1 MKINSS
7 RKKLISVLALALGIM
22 IFAGAAF
29 ANYSTAN
36 GYEVGKNALKGLMKN
51 ENYIADG
58 TFRLTVDE
66 NDIENA
72 TYHEVYDRNGEVSLN
87 SYSTELDR
95 DGETFET
102 REYVQDGDSIYYSNY
117 EGDEHTSVRHDAPY
131 TRGGSFD
138 VLYEADQ
145 DESDAE
151 MIRKVIRFVELAGD
165 TFVGDLK
172 NNVVYVSGDDES
184 ATYELN
190 LNSVQIP
197 ELVNAGLSVIFSSM
211 AGSTV
216 NGQEQTFG
224 LGSDP
229 IVDNVYLK
237 FTVDNQERLLDG
249 TASVTI
255 SGNGREA
262 RADMSLKMSY
272 GNAQP
277 ERVDIYSL
285 PNMTEYGYSQEK
297 GTYPMNTAAKEL
309 EEKSDDVI
317 SEPVSAEVIGG
328 EDGPTS
334 VYVTNGDETEG
345 ADRVDE
351 DGNVIDPDGN
361 IVGEVKIQENG
372 EGKIEY
378 FAD

>member
-7 RKKLISVLALALGIM
+7 RKKLISVLALSLGIM

-29 ANYSTAN
+29 ANYSVVG
-36 GYEVGKNALKGLMKN
+36 GYEVGKNALKNLMKN

-58 TFRLTVDE
+58 TFKITVDE
-66 NDIENA
+66 NDIESA

-87 SYSTELDR
+87 TFSTELDR
-95 DGETFET
+95 DGETYET

-117 EGDEHTSVRHDAPY
+117 EGDAHTSVRHDAPY

-151 MIRKVIRFVELAGD
+151 MVRKVIRFVELAGD

-190 LNSVQIP
+190 LDSVQIP

-285 PNMTEYGYSQEK
+285 PNMTEYGYSREK
-297 GTYPMNTAAKEL
+297 GTYPMNAAAKEL

-317 SEPVSAEVIGG
+317 SEPVSAGVIGG
-328 EDGPTS
+328 ADGTTS
-334 VYVTNGDETEG
+334 VYVTNSDETEG

-351 DGNVIDPDGN
+351 EGNVIDPDGN